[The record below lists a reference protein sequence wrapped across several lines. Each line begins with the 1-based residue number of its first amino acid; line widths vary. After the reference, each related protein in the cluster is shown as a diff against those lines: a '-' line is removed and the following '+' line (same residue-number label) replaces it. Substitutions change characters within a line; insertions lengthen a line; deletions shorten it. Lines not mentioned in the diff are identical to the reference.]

1 MENRAYAF
9 TAGLFV
15 ILLSVALAMA
25 IKWFGSEN
33 ISYHTY
39 YLVSRGGSVSGL
51 NPEAS
56 VRFRGV
62 NVGKVSEIY
71 FDPRNMH
78 NIIVRIAVISGVT
91 LPESVYAQLA
101 SQGITGLA
109 YIELDNDNSS
119 AEAGSLA
126 PEAQIPLR
134 SSLIKTLSDSAQEM
148 LKNLNEAVGRVNS
161 LLSEQNQASIEGI
174 LRNLAQA
181 LQSYHNLANQ
191 LADGTKGLPQ
201 LSNEMTATFKQ
212 TRYLL
217 DDVGQ
222 TLKKI
227 NQQGGTLDN
236 VAQSSLDLAD
246 TLTSLQEVG
255 NSVSQSARTLDQLLD
270 SLATQPQSL
279 IFGKS
284 PPVPGPGEAG
294 FTPPRKQGK

>member
-15 ILLSVALAMA
+15 ILLSIALAMA

-33 ISYHTY
+33 ITYHTY
-39 YLVSRGGSVSGL
+39 YLISRGGSVSGL

-71 FDPRNMH
+71 FDPKNMH

-109 YIELDNDNSS
+109 YIELDDDKSS
-119 AEAGSLA
+119 DDMDSLA

-148 LKNLNEAVGRVNS
+148 LKNLNIAVGRVNS
-161 LLSEQNQASIEGI
+161 LLSEQNQARIEVI
-174 LRNLAQA
+174 LSNLAQA
-181 LQSYHNLANQ
+181 LQSYHSLANQ
-191 LADGTKGLPQ
+191 LTDGTKGLPQ
-201 LSNEMTATFKQ
+201 LSNEMTATFRQ
-212 TRYLL
+212 TRVLL
-217 DDVGQ
+217 GEVVQ
-222 TLKKI
+222 TLNNF
-227 NQQGGTLDN
+227 NQQGGALDN
-236 VAQSSLDLAD
+236 VTQSSQELAD
-246 TLTSLQEVG
+246 TLTSLQEAG
-255 NSVSQSARTLDQLLD
+255 NSISRSAQTLDQLLD
-270 SLATQPQSL
+270 TLTTQPQSL
-279 IFGKS
+279 LFGKS
-284 PPVPGPGEAG
+284 SPEPGPGEEG
-294 FTPPRKQGK
+294 FVPPRKQSQ

>member
-15 ILLSVALAMA
+15 ILLSIALAMA

-33 ISYHTY
+33 MTYHTY
-39 YLVSRGGSVSGL
+39 YLISRGGSVSGL

-62 NVGKVSEIY
+62 NIGKVSEIY

-78 NIIVRIAVISGVT
+78 NIIVRISVINGVK

-109 YIELDNDNSS
+109 YIELDDDNSD
-119 AEAGSLA
+119 EAGSLA
-126 PEAQIPLR
+126 PEAHILLR

-161 LLSEQNQASIEGI
+161 LLSEQNQASIEVI
-174 LRNLAQA
+174 LSNLVQT
-181 LQSYHNLANQ
+181 LKSYHNLANQ
-191 LADGTKGLPQ
+191 LTDGAQGLPQ

-212 TRYLL
+212 TRHVLGE
-217 DDVGQ
+217 VGQ
-222 TLKKI
+222 TLEKL
-227 NQQGGTLDN
+227 NQQSGALDN
-236 VAQSSLDLAD
+236 ISQSSLELTD
-246 TLTSLQEVG
+246 TLTSLQEAGSRVA
-255 NSVSQSARTLDQLLD
+255 QSARILDQLLD

-279 IFGKS
+279 LFGKS
-284 PPVPGPGEAG
+284 PSMPGPGEAG
-294 FTPPRKQGK
+294 FTPPRKQAE

>member
-15 ILLSVALAMA
+15 ILLSIALAMA

-33 ISYHTY
+33 MTYHTY
-39 YLVSRGGSVSGL
+39 YLISRGGSVSGL

-62 NVGKVSEIY
+62 NIGKVSEIY

-78 NIIVRIAVISGVT
+78 NIIVRISVINGVK

-109 YIELDNDNSS
+109 YIELDDDNSD
-119 AEAGSLA
+119 EAGSLA
-126 PEAQIPLR
+126 PEAHILLR

-161 LLSEQNQASIEGI
+161 LLSEQNQASIEVI
-174 LRNLAQA
+174 LSNLVQT
-181 LQSYHNLANQ
+181 LKSYHNLANQ
-191 LADGTKGLPQ
+191 LTDGAQGLPQ
-201 LSNEMTATFKQ
+201 LSNEITATFRQ
-212 TRYLL
+212 TRHVLGE
-217 DDVGQ
+217 VGQ
-222 TLKKI
+222 TLEKL
-227 NQQGGTLDN
+227 NQQSGALDN
-236 VAQSSLDLAD
+236 ISQSSLELTD
-246 TLTSLQEVG
+246 TLTSLQEAGSRVA
-255 NSVSQSARTLDQLLD
+255 QSARILDQLLD

-279 IFGKS
+279 LFGKS
-284 PPVPGPGEAG
+284 PSMPGPGEAG
-294 FTPPRKQGK
+294 FTPPRKQAE